1 MRILITGG
9 TGFVGSW
16 VAREL
21 ASRGHTLRLLVR
33 SSSSLDNILDIPGE
47 MIVGDITAPASVERA
62 IAGCDAVVHAAAVA
76 RLPAGDRDHLLA
88 VNEGGT
94 RNVLG
99 AALRAGIRRA
109 VFVASAGALGGTWDP
124 VAVDERW
131 QRSAEKVRVD
141 YFVSKLRAE
150 QVALEMGRAGLPL
163 VILRPGIALG
173 PGDVYHSSAGTVLML
188 ARGKLP
194 AYVRGG
200 GSYCDVR
207 DVARAHAEALEH
219 GPSGESYLLGGYNL
233 ELGEL
238 ARMVS
243 RLSGVPAPVRVP
255 YPLMLAFAGMRE
267 VGARLRGERS
277 SISRQLV
284 RGARRY
290 TFLDSRKAGGEFGYS
305 NRPLEVTVKDTLRWF
320 LAHGDLEATTPALR
334 ALRGEQSGARNMP
347 MARLSGRVDAR
358 CSP

>member
-1 MRILITGG
+1 MNILITGG

-21 ASRGHTLRLLVR
+21 VSRGHALRLLVR
-33 SSSSLDNILDIPGE
+33 PRSRLDNIRDIPGE
-47 MIVGDITAPASVERA
+47 RFVGDITDPISVEGA
-62 IAGCDAVVHAAAVA
+62 VAGCDAVVHAAAVA
-76 RLPAGDRDHLLA
+76 RLRAGDRDNLLA

-99 AALRAGIRRA
+99 AALRAGVRRA

-131 QRSAEKVRVD
+131 QASAEKIRVD

-163 VILRPGIALG
+163 VILRPGVALG

-194 AYVRGG
+194 GYVRGG

-207 DVARAHAEALEH
+207 DVAHAHAEALER
-219 GPSGESYLLGGYNL
+219 GPGGESYLLGGYNL

-238 ARMVS
+238 ARLVS
-243 RLSGVPAPVRVP
+243 RLSGVPVPLRIP
-255 YPLMLAFAGMRE
+255 YPLMLAIAGVRE
-267 VGARLRGERS
+267 VGARLRGQRS
-277 SISRQLV
+277 PISRQLV

-290 TFLDSRKAGGEFGYS
+290 TFLDSRKASEELGYS
-305 NRPLEVTVKDTLRWF
+305 NRSLEVTVRDTLRWF
-320 LAHGDLEATTPALR
+320 LAHGDLDASTPELR
-334 ALRGEQSGARNMP
+334 ALRAEEQGVRSVPGHELRE
-347 MARLSGRVDAR
+347 GWT
-358 CSP
+358 

>member
-1 MRILITGG
+1 
-9 TGFVGSW
+9 
-16 VAREL
+16 
-21 ASRGHTLRLLVR
+21 
-33 SSSSLDNILDIPGE
+33 
-47 MIVGDITAPASVERA
+47 
-62 IAGCDAVVHAAAVA
+62 
-76 RLPAGDRDHLLA
+76 
-88 VNEGGT
+88 
-94 RNVLG
+94 
-99 AALRAGIRRA
+99 
-109 VFVASAGALGGTWDP
+109 
-124 VAVDERW
+124 VDERW

-141 YFVSKLRAE
+141 YFVSKHRAE

-173 PGDVYHSSAGTVLML
+173 PGDLYHSSAGTVLML

-207 DVARAHAEALEH
+207 DVARVHAEALEH

-238 ARMVS
+238 AQMVS
-243 RLSGVPAPVRVP
+243 RLSGVPAPVRIP

-267 VGARLRGERS
+267 VGARLRGRRS
-277 SISRQLV
+277 PISRQLI

-305 NRPLEVTVKDTLRWF
+305 NRPLEVTVRDTLRWF
-320 LAHGDLEATTPALR
+320 LAHGDLEATTPELTALR
-334 ALRGEQSGARNMP
+334 VEQPALGSMP
-347 MARLSGRVDAR
+347 MRASGKGTLR
-358 CSP
+358 CSR